1 MCSVDSDGRVMRIN
15 YNNATRDSVLDM
27 PVHQVQ
33 PFYSSLKAF
42 VELLSRPENMFTY
55 QMEPGDLVTFDN
67 WRLLHGR
74 KSYLSRGQNTR
85 HLEGAYLDW
94 DEVMSRLRIL
104 RKAVRGDS

>member
-42 VELLSRPENMFTY
+42 VELLSRPENVFTY
-55 QMEPGDLVTFDN
+55 QMEPGQCGQKLPHSSPLYLI
-67 WRLLHGR
+67 RLQL
-74 KSYLSRGQNTR
+74 L
-85 HLEGAYLDW
+85 
-94 DEVMSRLRIL
+94 
-104 RKAVRGDS
+104 